1 MAFSPTNFFELTM
14 FNSQILELFVFQYL
28 FILLCLPRLGFCAE
42 TDTITRNL
50 VLKDPDT
57 ISSRGNVF
65 KLGFF
70 SPDNTTKN
78 RYVGV
83 FYNVSESTVIWVA
96 NRDKPIPGSSG
107 SITISRDGNIVLMNG
122 ESEIIW
128 SSNVTTSSVDASAHL
143 LSTGN
148 LVLRDDSSGRT
159 LWESFGHPSN
169 TFLPTLRLIDNINTG
184 NKVVLSSWKT
194 PMDPEVGNFSTG
206 LQALNIPQTFTWN
219 GNRPYWRSGPW
230 NGRILIGGQEMYSVY
245 TSGITMVNYPPGTFS
260 FGVPEGKSL
269 MRVTL
274 NSTGSLVE
282 TMWNDH
288 TKNWDTTWSG
298 PQHECDVY
306 GTCGPFGSCNALSS
320 PICSCLRGFEP
331 KNSEEWGRGNWSGG
345 CVWRKPLLC
354 DRNINTS
361 SGGKEDGFLRLS
373 YMKVPDFAEQG
384 PPRMIEECRSL
395 CLLNCSCIAY
405 AHDTTIGCMFW
416 SQQLIDIQQFSN
428 VGVDLY
434 IRLAS
439 SELDGQKDKKLIIII
454 PVVAGLVAILIC
466 IFIYLLLI
474 ARRKGAKE
482 KLDTKLYE
490 AGQTYPSDSAGIVI
504 KDDMDK
510 VNLEEFPL
518 FTFETLANSTDK
530 FHDDNMLGKGGF
542 GPVYKGK
549 LADGKEIAVKRHSA
563 ASGQGM
569 EEFMNEVDVIS
580 KLQHRNLVK
589 LLGCCVEKE
598 EKILVYEYMPNKSLD
613 LFLFDPSHPSQK
625 ILDWKKR
632 FNIIE
637 GIGRGLLYLH
647 RDSILKII
655 HRDLK
660 PSNVLLDEDYNPK
673 ISDFGMAR
681 IFGGNKDQANTGRV
695 VGTYGYMAPE
705 YAMEG
710 RFSEKSDVYSFGVL
724 MLEIVSEKK
733 NTNFHNHE
741 LSLSLLGC
749 AWKLWNEDNG
759 LAFIDQTIYKAE
771 FQREMMR
778 CIHIALLC
786 VQEFPNNRP
795 IISTVL
801 AMLSREIVDLPSPEQ
816 PIFAEKW
823 NRSHVTSSQMGVSIN
838 NVTLTMLGGR

>member
-14 FNSQILELFVFQYL
+14 SSSHIIKLFLLQCL

-42 TDTITRNL
+42 TDSITRNL

-57 ISSRGNVF
+57 ISSRDNVF
-65 KLGFF
+65 KMGFF

-78 RYVGV
+78 RYFGV
-83 FYNVSESTVIWVA
+83 FYSVSESTVIWVA
-96 NRDKPIPGSSG
+96 NRANPIPDSSG

-122 ESEIIW
+122 ENEIVW
-128 SSNVTTSSVDASAHL
+128 SSNVTTSSVNASAQL

-148 LVLRDDSSGRT
+148 LILRDNSSGRT

-169 TFLPTLRLIDNINTG
+169 NFVPTLRIIDNINTG
-184 NKVVLSSWKT
+184 NKVVVSSWKT
-194 PMDPEVGNFSTG
+194 PTDPEVGNFTAG
-206 LQALNIPQTFTWN
+206 LQALSVPQIYTWN
-219 GNRPYWRSGPW
+219 GNRPHWRSGPW
-230 NGRILIGGQEMYSVY
+230 NGQILIGVQDMYSVY
-245 TSGITMVNYPPGTFS
+245 LDGFTVVNDSSGTFY
-260 FGVPEGKSL
+260 FTAPEGKFL
-269 MRVTL
+269 MRIML
-274 NSTGSLVE
+274 NSTGSLVQ
-282 TMWNDH
+282 TLWNGQ
-288 TKNWDTTWSG
+288 TQNWDITWLA
-298 PQHECDVY
+298 PQQECDIY
-306 GTCGPFGSCNALSS
+306 GTCGPFGSCNALTS

-345 CVWRKPLLC
+345 CVRSKPLLC
-354 DRNINTS
+354 DRNNNTS
-361 SGGKEDGFLRLS
+361 GGGKEDGFLRLPF
-373 YMKVPDFAEQG
+373 MKVPDFAEQG
-384 PPRMIEECRSL
+384 PSSSVEECRSL
-395 CLLNCSCIAY
+395 CLMNCSCIAY
-405 AHDTTIGCMFW
+405 ARDTNLGCMFW
-416 SQQLIDIQQFSN
+416 SQELIDIQQFSN
-428 VGVDLY
+428 VGEDLY

-439 SELDGQKDKKLIIII
+439 SELDGHKDKRLIIII
-454 PVVAGLVAILIC
+454 PIVAGSVAILIC
-466 IFIYLLLI
+466 IFSYWWLM
-474 ARRKGAKE
+474 ARRKAKG
-482 KLDTKLYE
+482 KLDAKLYE
-490 AGQTYPSDSAGIVI
+490 AKQTYPSDSAGIVI

-518 FTFETLANSTDK
+518 FTFETVANATDQ

-549 LADGKEIAVKRHSA
+549 LADGKEIAVKRLST

-569 EEFMNEVDVIS
+569 EEFMNEMDVIS
-580 KLQHRNLVK
+580 KIQHRNLVK

-598 EKILVYEYMPNKSLD
+598 EKILIYEYMPNKSLD
-613 LFLFDPSHPSQK
+613 VFLFDPSHPSQK

-632 FNIIE
+632 FSIIE

-681 IFGGNKDQANTGRV
+681 IFGGNQDQANTGRV

-724 MLEIVSEKK
+724 MLEIVSGKK
-733 NTNFHNHE
+733 NTNFYNHE
-741 LSLSLLGC
+741 WSLSLLGW

-759 LAFIDQTIYKAE
+759 PTFIDQTIYKAE
-771 FQREMMR
+771 FQGEMVR

-786 VQEFPNNRP
+786 IQEFPNSRP
-795 IISTVL
+795 TISTVL
-801 AMLSREIVDLPSPEQ
+801 AMLSREIVDLPVPEQ

-823 NRSHVTSSQMGVSIN
+823 NRSHVTSSGMGVSIN
-838 NVTLTMLGGR
+838 DVTITMLDGR